1 MDNIYL
7 ILQIVV
13 SVLLIIAIL
22 FQSKEGGLGVVG
34 GSVGGSYHT
43 KRGFEKFLTQS
54 TVILSTLFIFLSLL
68 VIILAN

>member
-1 MDNIYL
+1 MNIYL

-22 FQSKEGGLGVVG
+22 FQSKGSGLGVIG
-34 GSVGGSYHT
+34 GNTGGSYHT

-54 TVILSTLFIFLSLL
+54 TVILSALFIFLSLL
-68 VIILAN
+68 VIING